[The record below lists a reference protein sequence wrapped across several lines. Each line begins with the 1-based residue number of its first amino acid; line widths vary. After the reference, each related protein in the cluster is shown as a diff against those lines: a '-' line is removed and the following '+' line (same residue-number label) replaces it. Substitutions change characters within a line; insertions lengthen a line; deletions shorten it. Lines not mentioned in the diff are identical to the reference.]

1 MIKLKD
7 KIIQMTRME
16 VFLKVILTI
25 KNTIFTMIKVE
36 RFLYLDI
43 IMLTIK
49 SYREILSNKLFKMLK
64 I

>member
-7 KIIQMTRME
+7 KIIQMIRME

-25 KNTIFTMIKVE
+25 KNTIFTVIKLE

-49 SYREILSNKLFKMLK
+49 SYREMLSNKLFKTLK